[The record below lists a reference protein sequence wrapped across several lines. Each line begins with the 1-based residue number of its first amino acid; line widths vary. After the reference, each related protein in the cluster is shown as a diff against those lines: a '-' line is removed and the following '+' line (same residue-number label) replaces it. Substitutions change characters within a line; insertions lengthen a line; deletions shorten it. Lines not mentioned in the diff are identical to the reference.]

1 MSVIFVCQFSL
12 LVFSVTKYRSVRSNI
27 EMNQR
32 TFKFQLHDLFGFFM
46 VFLVAVP
53 GAYGESP
60 AQIKSEEEIVRKQM
74 VQWSQ
79 ELGVT
84 CTECH
89 NIKNFKE
96 NSFKSFK
103 VGQEHARIVSV
114 MKEHGFDGIKG
125 PLANCYMCHRGT
137 LRPPAQDSHRK

>member
-1 MSVIFVCQFSL
+1 
-12 LVFSVTKYRSVRSNI
+12 
-27 EMNQR
+27 MNQR
-32 TFKFQLHDLFGFFM
+32 IYVCPYPYLLGFLILAF
-46 VFLVAVP
+46 VAVP
-53 GAYGESP
+53 KGYGESP

-79 ELGVT
+79 DLGVT

-89 NIKNFKE
+89 NIKYFKE

-103 VGQEHARIVSV
+103 VGLEHAKMVSI
-114 MKEHGFDGIKG
+114 MKENGFDGIKG

-137 LRPPAQDSHRK
+137 LRPPAQTPQKK

>member
-1 MSVIFVCQFSL
+1 MTKYHFSKSNSHMAIHDSSFPFRFLLMSL
-12 LVFSVTKYRSVRSNI
+12 LIPFGLLTNLP
-27 EMNQR
+27 R
-32 TFKFQLHDLFGFFM
+32 TH
-46 VFLVAVP
+46 A
-53 GAYGESP
+53 ESP

-89 NIKNFKE
+89 NTKNFKE
-96 NSFKSFK
+96 NSFKAFR
-103 VGQEHARIVSV
+103 VGQEHAKIVSI
-114 MKEHGFDGIKG
+114 MKENGFDGIKG

-137 LRPPAQDSHRK
+137 LRPPSQEPHKK